1 ERVLSCIQSQM
12 LANPRLSQ
20 CTPLSIL
27 GSIIQSAQLGLDL
40 DRNLGEAYMVPYLNS
55 KKVQGEWTKQYE
67 SQLQIGYQGLMKL
80 CRNSGTVGDIR
91 AVAVYETDYFEYD
104 EGTAMTV
111 KHTRW
116 EMLVKQKRTDTK
128 DRGAL
133 FAIYTVAQTKD
144 TQDQSV
150 KVMF

>member
-1 ERVLSCIQSQM
+1 
-12 LANPRLSQ
+12 N
-20 CTPLSIL
+20 
-27 GSIIQSAQLGLDL
+27 
-40 DRNLGEAYMVPYLNS
+40 
-55 KKVQGEWTKQYE
+55 
-67 SQLQIGYQGLMKL
+67 
-80 CRNSGTVGDIR
+80 
-91 AVAVYETDYFEYD
+91 DYFEYD

-150 KVMF
+150 KVMFVSEIERIRSRSRAANDGPWVTDYEAMCKKPCSRQHCKLLPTSVERSKAVALDELHDANLPQGMELIPFLDADPEAAEELKNLQE